1 MKDTKMTMKS
11 VKERHVEVLSFGYC
25 ELYGLLYFR
34 ERNAYTKG
42 VYGWNADIYS
52 WGTTAIVT
60 GYRPFGKEV
69 KPHVYQPFE
78 NEARL
83 IIADRSL
90 TYEEQKEKVENL
102 LAEMLQEVT
111 K

>member
-42 VYGWNADIYS
+42 VYGWNADVYS
-52 WGTTAIVT
+52 YGTTAIVT
-60 GYRPFGKEV
+60 GYRPFGKHV
-69 KPHVYQPFE
+69 PVDVYQPFE
-78 NEARL
+78 NEARS
-83 IIADRSL
+83 IIADGSL

-102 LAEMLQEVT
+102 LAEMVQGVT
-111 K
+111 R